1 MNFDNLFRVCLGFCL
16 LLLAFTLVA
25 NFVDGLG
32 IFPYTSDVGVSGVT
46 EANALTKLT
55 KLTGGMEYI
64 FLGVTTLAL
73 AGTVA
78 LCWAIKN
85 ITPLG
90 IYFFSL
96 VFWTSWLRMA
106 SVFSY
111 GGGGAEPYIPVA
123 LIGVFTI
130 GVMFVFIGAIIGMMT
145 GS

>member
-1 MNFDNLFRVCLGFCL
+1 M
-16 LLLAFTLVA
+16 LLAFTLVA

-32 IFPYTSDVGVSGVT
+32 IFPYTSSIGVSDIT
-46 EANALTKLT
+46 EANALTQLT
-55 KLTGGMEYI
+55 GLTGGMEYV
-64 FLGVTTLAL
+64 FAGVTTLAL

-90 IYFFSL
+90 LYFFGL

-111 GGGGAEPYIPVA
+111 AGSGTEPYIPVA

-130 GVMFVFIGAIIGMMT
+130 GAMFLFLGAVIGMLT